1 MNKELIK
8 YKEQLIKN
16 GFMVLDE
23 NGKIKDLAT
32 KSEVIE
38 SIKKEELIIESIERQ
53 ITDGNKE
60 LKGKIRLVKPLNSL
74 VEKTLLNLDIV
85 QLEIN
90 EENIKIQEYIK
101 LNDFVSELQNRG
113 FTLGL
118 TSQEEVQEERKID
131 KLVNKVNKTRTLTGY
146 KIVIVPKDRVLE
158 DSSRNR

>member
-1 MNKELIK
+1 MN
-8 YKEQLIKN
+8 
-16 GFMVLDE
+16 G
-23 NGKIKDLAT
+23 
-32 KSEVIE
+32 
-38 SIKKEELIIESIERQ
+38 
-53 ITDGNKE
+53 
-60 LKGKIRLVKPLNSL
+60 
-74 VEKTLLNLDIV
+74 EKTLLNLDIV

-118 TSQEEVQEERKID
+118 TSQEEVQEESKID

>member
-23 NGKIKDLAT
+23 TGKIKDLAT

-53 ITDGNKE
+53 ITDGNKG

-118 TSQEEVQEERKID
+118 TSQEEVQEESKID